1 MGNAQ
6 ASPPSK
12 RSNSETPVAKRAKRL
27 RQTTEE
33 EMDDE
38 YEIEEV
44 VEEVEVQEIPIVKS
58 SMLQRQDSKPT
69 KSKVEAGKMS
79 FGRPA
84 NTQSMVVVNQ
94 SYKSKVSTQTNPKKK
109 PAELYKLIGKA
120 ERFATSALTLLQ
132 NEKVSCGSCS

>member
-27 RQTTEE
+27 RQSTEDDV
-33 EMDDE
+33 DDE

-58 SMLQRQDSKPT
+58 SMLAKQDSRLG
-69 KSKVEAGKMS
+69 KSQLGAGKMS

-84 NTQSMVVVNQ
+84 NTQSMIMINQ
-94 SYKSKVSTQTNPKKK
+94 SNKSKVSVTANPKKK
-109 PAELYKLIGKA
+109 PSELYKLVGKA
-120 ERFATSALTLLQ
+120 ERFATSALALLQ
-132 NEKVSCGSCS
+132 NEKVVAS

>member
-44 VEEVEVQEIPIVKS
+44 VEEVEVQEIPMVKS
-58 SMLQRQDSKPT
+58 SMLQRQDSKT
-69 KSKVEAGKMS
+69 ARSKVEAGKMS
-79 FGRPA
+79 FGRSA
-84 NTQSMVVVNQ
+84 NAQSMLVVNQ
-94 SYKSKVSTQTNPKKK
+94 SYKSRVSTQANPKKK

-132 NEKVSCGSCS
+132 NEKVSCVSRS